1 LCSACLKQAR
11 ANGTPG
17 AQVSADRERQRMREE
32 LNTVQRKYNV
42 VLKDVARLE
51 KELAVVKQLGDSIET
66 FDIAPKHGSGTNEGT
81 IIAPAHDWH
90 VEERVDPRK
99 VSGLNEFNLDIA
111 KTRSVSFFQ
120 GVLRLTR
127 LLQQDIKVDNLVLPL
142 LGDFV
147 SALDVHEEIAE
158 SCALPPME
166 AILFAQGLLISGY
179 EFLLDNSKLT
189 ITSPCHVGNHGRT
202 TATSRLS
209 SENGHSLEYL
219 MYHAINAYFRN
230 EPRIK
235 FNIAEGYHSYQNIY
249 GKEFRY
255 HHGHMIKY
263 AGGIGGVFIPA
274 FKAIAQWNKGR
285 KADYDIF
292 AHFHQRKNGG
302 NFMLGGSLIGFN
314 TYALGIKADYEPP
327 SQNMML
333 VDKKRGLTC
342 EWPIY
347 LTNR

>member
-1 LCSACLKQAR
+1 
-11 ANGTPG
+11 
-17 AQVSADRERQRMREE
+17 
-32 LNTVQRKYNV
+32 
-42 VLKDVARLE
+42 
-51 KELAVVKQLGDSIET
+51 
-66 FDIAPKHGSGTNEGT
+66 
-81 IIAPAHDWH
+81 

-111 KTRSVSFFQ
+111 KARSVSYFQ
-120 GVLRLTR
+120 CVLRLTR
-127 LLQQDIKVDNLVLPL
+127 LIQQDIKVDHLVLPL

-158 SCALPPME
+158 QCALPPME

-179 EFLLDNSKLT
+179 EFLLNNSKLA

-202 TATSRLS
+202 TLTSRLS

-249 GKEFRY
+249 GKEIRY

-274 FKAIAQWNKGR
+274 FKAISQWNKGR
-285 KADYDIF
+285 VAHYDIF

-302 NFMLGGSLIGFN
+302 NFMSGSSLIGFN

-327 SQNMML
+327 SQNLML
-333 VDKKRGLTC
+333 MDKKRGLTC